1 MDADASRP
9 YIPRMAFWRSR
20 PGAVILV
27 LLLAAVAAFG
37 MAGVQVYRVTHPA
50 RQPEMALNLGAALA
64 KVKDVKFKSTDGVA
78 LSGWLFEGS
87 PKSAP
92 IVLCHDLGE
101 SKNAVINLGIALN
114 KAGFTVLAFDFRGH
128 GTSGGEGS
136 TLGLAEARDVIGAVD
151 FVANLAKDEVDARRI
166 GVFGAGMGAHAA
178 VLAAAERP
186 AVRVLVLDGL
196 WPDAR
201 FTLVHH
207 EFADWPWGERHLGS
221 VPAALFPLIA
231 GTSIDAGRAADV
243 LPALAGRDLL
253 LVAPAGDRRLDESM
267 KAMYAT
273 LPERRDSERN
283 LITLPATR
291 ASGLGADDLARYHE
305 RVVAFFRSRLVLP

>member
-1 MDADASRP
+1 
-9 YIPRMAFWRSR
+9 MA
-20 PGAVILV
+20 V
-27 LLLAAVAAFG
+27 LGSAAALS
-37 MAGVQVYRVTHPA
+37 MAGIQVYRVTHPP
-50 RQPEMALNLGAALA
+50 RQPEMALNLGVALA
-64 KVKDVKFKSTDGVA
+64 KADAVRFSSTDGVE
-78 LSGWLFEGS
+78 LVGLLFHG
-87 PKSAP
+87 PAKSAP
-92 IVLCHDLGE
+92 VVLCHDLGE
-101 SKNAVINLGIALN
+101 SKNAVMNIAIALN
-114 KAGFTVLAFDFRGH
+114 KAGLTVLAFDFRGH
-128 GTSGGEGS
+128 GGSGGSVS
-136 TLGLAEARDVIGAVD
+136 TLGVQESRDVIGAVD
-151 FVANLAKDEVDARRI
+151 FVAGLSKDDVDARRI

-196 WPDAR
+196 WPNAR

-207 EFADWPWGERHLGS
+207 EFADWSWGERHLGAI
-221 VPAALFPLIA
+221 PAALFPLIA
-231 GTSIDAGRAADV
+231 GTSIDSGRAADI

-253 LVAPAGDRRLDESM
+253 LVAPAGDSRLDTSM

-305 RVVAFFRSRLVLP
+305 RVVSFFVSRLVRP

>member
-1 MDADASRP
+1 MT
-9 YIPRMAFWRSR
+9 FWRSV
-20 PGAVILV
+20 PGAIVLV
-27 LLLAAVAAFG
+27 VGFGVLAALG
-37 MAGVQVYRVTHPA
+37 MAGSQVYRVTHPD
-50 RQPEMALNLGAALA
+50 RQPDLALNLATTLSKAE
-64 KVKDVKFKSTDGVA
+64 DVTFTSTDGVR
-78 LSGWLFEGS
+78 LKGWLFHGAAG
-87 PKSAP
+87 SAP
-92 IVLCHDLGE
+92 VVLCHDLGE
-101 SKNAVINLGIALN
+101 SKNAVVNIAIALN

-128 GTSGGEGS
+128 GASGGDGS
-136 TLGLAEARDVIGAVD
+136 TLGVQEVRDVLGAVD
-151 FVANLAKDEVDARRI
+151 FVANLPKADVDARKI
-166 GVFGAGMGAHAA
+166 GIFGAGMGAHAA

-186 AVRVLVLDGL
+186 SLRVLVLDGL

-201 FTLVHH
+201 STLVHH
-207 EFADWPWGERHLGS
+207 EFADWPWGERHLGA

-231 GTSIDAGRAADV
+231 GASIDDGRAADV

-291 ASGLGADDLARYHE
+291 ASGLGADDLVRYHE
-305 RVVAFFRSRLVLP
+305 RVVAFFRSRLVRP

>member
-1 MDADASRP
+1 ML
-9 YIPRMAFWRSR
+9 
-20 PGAVILV
+20 GV
-27 LLLAAVAAFG
+27 VAALG

-50 RQPEMALNLGAALA
+50 RQPEMALNLGVALA
-64 KVKDVKFKSTDGVA
+64 KAEAVTFPSTDGVE
-78 LSGWLFEGS
+78 LKGWLFHG
-87 PKSAP
+87 PPRSAP

-101 SKNAVINLGIALN
+101 SKNAVINIGIALN

-128 GTSGGEGS
+128 GASGGNVS
-136 TLGLAEARDVIGAVD
+136 TLGVQESRDVIGAVD
-151 FVANLAKDEVDARRI
+151 FVAGLSKDDVDARRI
-166 GVFGAGMGAHAA
+166 GVFGAGMGAHAS

-186 AVRVLVLDGL
+186 SVRVLVLDGL
-196 WPDAR
+196 WPNAR

-207 EFADWPWGERHLGS
+207 EFADWSWGEKHLGAI
-221 VPAALFPLIA
+221 PAALFPLIA
-231 GTSIDAGRAADV
+231 GSSIDAGRAADV

-253 LVAPAGDRRLDESM
+253 LVAPAGDSRLDASM

-305 RVVAFFRSRLVLP
+305 RVVSFFLSRLVRP

>member
-1 MDADASRP
+1 MK
-9 YIPRMAFWRSR
+9 FWRSI
-20 PGAVILV
+20 PGAVV
-27 LLLAAVAAFG
+27 GVSLLGAFTAVT
-37 MAGVQVYRVTHPA
+37 MAGIQVYRVTHPEREPDIA
-50 RQPEMALNLGAALA
+50 SNLGVALA
-64 KVKDVKFKSTDGVA
+64 KAENVSFKSTDGVT
-78 LSGWLFEGS
+78 LSGWLLHG
-87 PKSAP
+87 PRHSAP
-92 IVLCHDLGE
+92 VVLCHDLGE
-101 SKNAVINLGIALN
+101 SKNAVMNIAIALN

-128 GTSGGEGS
+128 GQSGGNAS
-136 TLGLAEARDVIGAVD
+136 TLGVDESRDVIGAVD
-151 FVANLAKDEVDARRI
+151 FIANLSKDDVDARKI

-178 VLAAAERP
+178 VLAAADRP
-186 AVRVLVLDGL
+186 AVRVMVLDGL

-201 FTLVHH
+201 FTLVQH
-207 EFADWPWGERHLGS
+207 EFAGWPWAERHLGS
-221 VPAALFPLIA
+221 IPAALFPLMA
-231 GTSIDAGRAADV
+231 GTSIDAGRAEDV

-305 RVVAFFRSRLVLP
+305 KVVAFFASRLPLS

>member
-1 MDADASRP
+1 MK
-9 YIPRMAFWRSR
+9 FWKSI
-20 PGAVILV
+20 PGAIVLV
-27 LLLAAVAAFG
+27 VLFGVLASFGVAA
-37 MAGVQVYRVTHPA
+37 AQVFRVTHPA
-50 RQPEMALNLGAALA
+50 RQPEMALNLGVTLA
-64 KVKDVKFKSTDGVA
+64 KAEDVTFRSTDGIR
-78 LSGWLFEGS
+78 LTGWLFRGT

-101 SKNAVINLGIALN
+101 SRNAVMNIAIALN
-114 KAGFTVLAFDFRGH
+114 QAGFTVLAFDFRGH
-128 GTSGGEGS
+128 GTSGGDSS
-136 TLGLAEARDVIGAVD
+136 TLGVNEVRDVLGAVD
-151 FVANLAKDEVDARRI
+151 FVSDLPKEDVDAKKI
-166 GVFGAGMGAHAA
+166 GIFGAGMGAHAA

-186 AVRVLVLDGL
+186 ALRVLVLDGL
-196 WPDAR
+196 WPDAG

-207 EFADWPWGERHLGS
+207 EFADWRWGEKHLGA
-221 VPAALFPLIA
+221 VPVALFPLIA
-231 GTSIDAGRAADV
+231 GASINAGRAEDV

-305 RVVAFFRSRLVLP
+305 RVVEFFRSRLIRP

>member
-1 MDADASRP
+1 MLGVSVL
-9 YIPRMAFWRSR
+9 
-20 PGAVILV
+20 GAAAALV
-27 LLLAAVAAFG
+27 
-37 MAGVQVYRVTHPA
+37 MAGIQVYRITHPP
-50 RQPEMALNLGAALA
+50 RESSLGSNLGAELA
-64 KVKDVKFKSTDGVA
+64 KAEEVSFRSTDGVT
-78 LSGWLFEGS
+78 LSGWLMRG
-87 PKSAP
+87 PKRSAP

-101 SKNAVINLGIALN
+101 SKNAVINIGIALN

-128 GTSGGEGS
+128 GGSGGEAS
-136 TLGLAEARDVIGAVD
+136 TLGVDESRDVIGAVD
-151 FVANLAKDEVDARRI
+151 FVANLPKDDVDARKI

-178 VLAAAERP
+178 VLAAADRP
-186 AVRVLVLDGL
+186 AVRVMVLDGL

-201 FTLVHH
+201 FSLVHH
-207 EFADWPWGERHLGS
+207 EFAGWPWAERHLGS
-221 VPAALFPLIA
+221 IPSALFPLMA
-231 GTSIDAGRAADV
+231 GTSIDSGRAEDV

-291 ASGLGADDLARYHE
+291 ASGLRADDLARYHE
-305 RVVAFFRSRLVLP
+305 KVVAFFTSRLPLS